1 MAPTGERLRGAYK
14 ASVFSGRI
22 EAGWRVETALAG
34 VTPYAAAQAISYR
47 LPSYL
52 EQGNGAIDSFALGYV
67 ARNVSAP
74 RSELGLRL
82 DRTTVMADALLT
94 WRGRAAWAR
103 NFNTARDVAATFQS
117 LPGTGF
123 LVSGAAMAPDAALV
137 PPEPKST
144 GATASRL
151 PRTSR
156 ASSPTTYPATPAR
169 ERCDTRGEKLRAG
182 VSPRFES
189 WP

>member
-1 MAPTGERLRGAYK
+1 GGGTSFGLSDGLGSGRSDLFQAGVFSRQALGYAGYLTGAFAYGWHNVSTERVAPTGERLRGAYK

-67 ARNVSAP
+67 ARDVTAT

-82 DRTTVMADALLT
+82 DRTTVMGDTLLT
-94 WRGRAAWAR
+94 LRGRAACADNFHTAR
-103 NFNTARDVAATFQS
+103 NAAASCQA
-117 LPGTGF
+117 LP
-123 LVSGAAMAPDAALV
+123 
-137 PPEPKST
+137 
-144 GATASRL
+144 
-151 PRTSR
+151 
-156 ASSPTTYPATPAR
+156 
-169 ERCDTRGEKLRAG
+169 
-182 VSPRFES
+182 
-189 WP
+189 